1 MLTKPQSCFS
11 SEPFLSLSIEKLE
24 LKLERS
30 VTVNK
35 QIKIYRPNFLKKM
48 NKMKKKVTLNG
59 FFKKNF

>member
-1 MLTKPQSCFS
+1 MLTKPQSFLS

-35 QIKIYRPNFLKKM
+35 QIKIYRPNCLKK
-48 NKMKKKVTLNG
+48 NE
-59 FFKKNF
+59 